1 MSKKTG
7 TRKSRR
13 NIFPPYFHIFLAH
26 VCEISR
32 DFVTPTRAIFAMRSS
47 VIALPGN
54 RRFRC
59 TLALGPITLGTRAI
73 YGEKGLSRRYVRFIA
88 PQNLSVQSATS
99 IKEKKSYDILFVPL
113 GLPYNHRSIHC
124 AFRVHRTQRLA
135 KVFEQLFILEKICTL
150 K

>member
-1 MSKKTG
+1 MGITEGIKIAMSKKTG

-99 IKEKKSYDILFVPL
+99 IKEKKSYDILFGQFIV
-113 GLPYNHRSIHC
+113 RFVCI
-124 AFRVHRTQRLA
+124 VHRDSQ
-135 KVFEQLFILEKICTL
+135 KYSNN
-150 K
+150 

>member
-1 MSKKTG
+1 ME

-13 NIFPPYFHIFLAH
+13 KIFPPYFHIFLAH
-26 VCEISR
+26 VCKISR

-47 VIALPGN
+47 VISLPGN

-99 IKEKKSYDILFVPL
+99 IKEKKNHTIFCSSPLVYRTIIGQSIVRFVC
-113 GLPYNHRSIHC
+113 I
-124 AFRVHRTQRLA
+124 VHNDSQ
-135 KVFEQLFILEKICTL
+135 KYSNN
-150 K
+150 